1 MTARVLVVD
10 DVAANVKLLEAKLSA
25 EYYEVLTAENGQ
37 QALDV
42 AEAERP
48 DLILLDVMMPVMDGF
63 TACRKLKENIV
74 LRHIPVIMIT
84 ALDQASD
91 RVQGLECGADDFISK
106 PIKNN
111 PLFPRVRSLIRLKM
125 MTDELR
131 AREATG
137 QNLGLIGQP
146 GWDADEAKPGRIFIV
161 DDQPRS
167 SARISEPLTEAGHDV
182 RVHEDAVEALAI
194 AKSGAFDLIIISLS
208 LRTFDGLR
216 LCSQLRMAEET
227 RTAPLLILVEDA
239 EDPRLVR
246 GLDMGIND
254 YLVRPIE
261 RFELMARVRTQLR
274 WRRYEEMLRHN
285 LQLNLQM
292 AITDPLTGQ
301 YNRRYM
307 ETHLNFLAER
317 AKQERRPISLLMID
331 IDYFKKINDNFGH
344 NAGDKVLQQFALG
357 IARNVRGIDLACRYG
372 GEEFVVIMPETDMAI
387 AAIVAE
393 RIRQYTESH
402 AFEIGGELP
411 VSITASLGVTTML
424 GPDDTPEAILKRAD
438 QALYRA
444 KNDGRNRVVEDIG

>member
-182 RVHEDAVEALAI
+182 RVHEDAIEALAI

-317 AKQERRPISLLMID
+317 AKQEHRPISLLMID

-344 NAGDKVLQQFALG
+344 NAGDKVLKQFALG

-402 AFEIGGELP
+402 AFEIGEELP